1 MTERTFQLRH
11 YTTVP
16 EYFDDFVVWWAR
28 TLPPLR
34 TRHGFTVESAYGI
47 RERHQ
52 FIWVVSHPGDLAAFE
67 AAERRY
73 ADSPERVA
81 AFAGIPDWMETMDI
95 TFVDAVAAT
104 PDGAAPDGAAPE
116 FDRLETGEALQ

>member
-16 EYFDDFVVWWAR
+16 EHFDGFVAWWAR

-34 TRHGFTVESAYGI
+34 ARHGFAVESAYGI
-47 RERHQ
+47 RDRHQ
-52 FIWVVSHPGDLAAFE
+52 FIWVVSHPGDRAAFE

-73 ADSPERVA
+73 ADAADRAA
-81 AFAGIPDWMETMDI
+81 AFAGIPNWMETMDI
-95 TFVDAVAAT
+95 TFVDAVTTTAQ
-104 PDGAAPDGAAPE
+104 E
-116 FDRLETGEALQ
+116 IDRQEPGEAPQ

>member
-11 YTTVP
+11 YTMVSGH
-16 EYFDDFVVWWAR
+16 FDGFLEWWAR

-34 TRHGFTVESAYGI
+34 RKHGFTVESAYGI
-47 RERHQ
+47 RERHA
-52 FIWVVSHPGDLAAFE
+52 FIWVVSHAGDKAAFE

-73 ADSPERVA
+73 ADSADRVA

-95 TFVDAVAAT
+95 TFVDAART
-104 PDGAAPDGAAPE
+104 PDSAAEQIDAQ
-116 FDRLETGEALQ
+116 ETGETLQ